1 MRILLIAIVVSFG
14 VSSLVQAQPPRRGPR
29 GERPNREEMHKKILE
44 KFDTNKNGKIDDE
57 EKAAI
62 REAFAKRRA
71 AAGGEQARDKK
82 DGDKKDCPAGKK
94 GCDAAKKGCPAAK
107 KGCGDD
113 KKDCPAGKKGPGHSD
128 AKRGHHHKGHQ
139 GHHGRGGHGRGD
151 GDKGHH
157 KDHGKRGHDRD

>member
-1 MRILLIAIVVSFG
+1 MRILLIAIIVSFG
-14 VSSLVQAQPPRRGPR
+14 CSSLLQAQPPRRGPR
-29 GERPNREEMHKKILE
+29 GERPDRAEMHKKILAR
-44 KFDTNKNGKIDDE
+44 FDANKNGKIDDD

-94 GCDAAKKGCPAAK
+94 GCDR
-107 KGCGDD
+107 D
-113 KKDCPAGKKGPGHSD
+113 KKDCPAGKKGPGCSD
-128 AKRGHHHKGHQ
+128 GKKGHHHKGHH
-139 GHHGRGGHGRGD
+139 GHHGRGGHGRGGHGRGD
-151 GDKGHH
+151 GDRDHH